1 MNLTVTY
8 HHTTTDKFDIY
19 QLQDMDKEEF
29 NDGRCIIFSN
39 LEWCEELR
47 DKMIKENNKPK
58 FIQRELDI

>member
-29 NDGRCIIFSN
+29 NDGRCIGG
-39 LEWCEELR
+39 
-47 DKMIKENNKPK
+47 IKYETNKNNYK
-58 FIQRELDI
+58 RVNG